1 MMFHRPGRLR
11 AVLFCFA
18 VISNA
23 AFLSAQSPAGQQPP
37 PAKQNPQQP
46 PPAQPTKPEQ
56 TPPKKPNPFEN
67 VPQTPAQPEAPKPQ
81 QPPIQNVTPKPEAPP
96 AVQQA
101 QPGQPPED
109 IIEGFEFRG
118 ARRVRQ
124 DTLQA
129 LIASKKGDRYDEEI
143 LHRDFMALWNTGRF
157 DDIRIEREAGKTGWI
172 IRFVL
177 VERPVVRSIKYE
189 GNKSVTVS
197 EILDRYKE
205 RKVGLVVESQYD
217 PNKVQRA
224 KNVLLE
230 LLAERGHQYAKVD
243 PEIRRVPPSSLE
255 ITFKVNE
262 GPKVKV
268 GKIEVAGNA
277 AFSNRAVI
285 RAMKN
290 SHPIGLPHSILFENL
305 FARTYDSTKLEEDK
319 QRIQVFYQEHGYF
332 TAHVTDANV
341 TMRKVGGEGL
351 HIWLIHPNKVGTR
364 ADIAVTLEEGRK
376 YRLNNITFTGVKF
389 FRTPEALMTPL
400 FQMSKGDVFTTA
412 KLKKGLEQLRKLYG
426 DFGFINFVAE
436 PDPVP
441 LPNSDLVDLS
451 LSVDEGHQ
459 FFVRRIDFAGNTT
472 TRDKVIRRE
481 LLIDEGQIFNNRMW
495 ELSILRLN
503 QLGYFDPLKAE
514 EAADIKTDTKTNTV
528 DLTLKV
534 KERGKNSIQLNGG
547 VSGIAGSFIG
557 FSYATNNFLGLGE
570 TLSLSSQL
578 GTRIRQ
584 VQFGF
589 TEPYLFD
596 KPIQTGFTLYTQ
608 RFNYDQGREASI
620 LSGQNLIPLFNS
632 LGQGNLLNY
641 VSNGYGGTVF
651 VSYPLKRSFA
661 RLGLTYGYDISSIR
675 TLTNSAS
682 QYFNFIDFQGVG
694 GPNQLSGIR
703 TSKIIP
709 SYTYNSVNHPITPT
723 GGKSIFFSMAYAGVG
738 GNVNTI
744 EPTLDA
750 KYFRS
755 GFKRGHVIGMHLL
768 ARFLTGYGGKVAPPF
783 SRYYT
788 GGENDIRGF
797 DIWGI
802 SPIVF
807 LPSSANVN
815 VLNVDGTQRVQK
827 QIVGGQTT
835 FSNVTMQ
842 IPTYQL
848 TFPGGDTNV
857 VTNFEYRIPI
867 FGPVVLAAFG
877 DAGIDKLTLPGQLK
891 LNPGRIDQ
899 LNSQFPQA
907 GFSGRAYIAPGTQKI
922 RTSTGLE
929 LQVLMPVVNAPFRLY
944 WAYNPT
950 VFRGFLQAPIVA
962 NRSDFPNTATYVNA
976 IVSVGQP
983 IPFFEKHSQFRFSI
997 GRTF

>member
-11 AVLFCFA
+11 PVVLC
-18 VISNA
+18 A
-23 AFLSAQSPAGQQPP
+23 AFVSFGLFLTGVAQAQQQTPPAQQPP
-37 PAKQNPQQP
+37 PQQ
-46 PPAQPTKPEQ
+46 
-56 TPPKKPNPFEN
+56 PKKPTPFESL
-67 VPQTPAQPEAPKPQ
+67 PQTPAEAPKPPQ
-81 QPPIQNVTPKPEAPP
+81 QPPIQTVAPKPE
-96 AVQQA
+96 VQRTTQS
-101 QPGQPPED
+101 GDPPEN

-124 DTLQA
+124 DTLSA
-129 LIASKKGDRYDEEI
+129 LIFSKKGDRYDEEA

-157 DDIRIEREAGKTGWI
+157 DDIRIEREAGKVGWI
-172 IRFVL
+172 VRFVV

-243 PEIRRVPPSSLE
+243 AELRRVPPSSLE
-255 ITFKVNE
+255 LTFKVDE

-268 GKIEVAGNA
+268 GVIDIVGNA
-277 AFSNRAVI
+277 VFSDREVI

-290 SHPIGLPHSILFENL
+290 LKPIGIPHSILLENL

-319 QRIQVFYQEHGYF
+319 SRVQVFYQEHGYF
-332 TAHVTDANV
+332 IAHVTDSSV
-341 TMRKVGGEGL
+341 SMRKVGGSGFR
-351 HIWLIHPNKVGTR
+351 IPLIHPNKVGTR
-364 ADIAVTLEEGRK
+364 ADITMTIDEGRK
-376 YRLNNITFTGVKF
+376 YHLNNISFTGVKF

-400 FQMSKGDVFTTA
+400 FQMAKGDVFSTG
-412 KLKKGLEQLRKLYG
+412 KLKKGIENMRKLYG
-426 DFGFINFVAE
+426 DFGFINFVVE
-436 PDPVP
+436 PSFDP
-441 LPNSDLVDLS
+441 LPNSDQIDLS
-451 LSVDEGHQ
+451 LSIDEGKQ
-459 FFVRRIDFAGNTT
+459 FFVRRIDFSGNTT

-481 LLIDEGQIFNNRMW
+481 MLIDEGQIFNNRMW

-503 QLGYFDPLKAE
+503 QLGYFQPLKAE

-528 DLTLKV
+528 DITLKV
-534 KERGKNSIQLNGG
+534 KEQGKNSIQLNGG
-547 VSGIAGSFIG
+547 VSGISGSFIG
-557 FSYATNNFLGLGE
+557 FSYSTNNFLGLGE
-570 TLSLSSQL
+570 TLSLTSQL
-578 GTRIRQ
+578 GTRVRQ

-589 TEPYLFD
+589 TEPYLLD
-596 KPIQTGFTLYTQ
+596 KPIQTGFTVYTN

-620 LSGQNLIPLFNS
+620 LSGRNLIPLFNQ
-632 LGQGNLLNY
+632 LGSSNLLNY

-651 VSYPLKRSFA
+651 ASYLLRRGFA
-661 RLGLTYGYDISSIR
+661 RVGLTYGFDISNIR
-675 TLTNSAS
+675 TLTTSAS

-723 GGKSIFFSMAYAGVG
+723 GGKSLFISTAFAGSVMG
-738 GNVNTI
+738 GNVNTL
-744 EPTLDA
+744 EPTIDA
-750 KYFRS
+750 KYFRA
-755 GFKRGHVIGMHLL
+755 GFKKGHVIGMHVLG
-768 ARFLTGYGGKVAPPF
+768 RFLTGYGGKVAPPF

-797 DIWGI
+797 EIWGV
-802 SPIVF
+802 SPIAF
-807 LPSSANVN
+807 LPSTAQVN
-815 VLNVDGTQRVQK
+815 VLNNDGTPRMQPVIVNGQK
-827 QIVGGQTT
+827 SFV
-835 FSNVTMQ
+835 NVTQ
-842 IPTYQL
+842 TIPTYQL

-857 VTNFEYRIPI
+857 ITNFEYRIPI
-867 FGPVVLAAFG
+867 FGPVVLALFG
-877 DAGIDKLTLPGQLK
+877 DAGIDKLSRPGQLK

-899 LNSQFPQA
+899 LNAQFPQA
-907 GFSGRAYIAPGTQKI
+907 DFSGRAYIAPGTQKI
-922 RTSTGLE
+922 RASTGVE

-944 WAYNPT
+944 WAYNPSI
-950 VFRGFLQAPIVA
+950 FQGYLQAPIVA
-962 NRSDFPNTATYVNA
+962 DRSYFPNNATFLNA
-976 IVSVGQP
+976 IGSVGRP
-983 IPFFEKHSQFRFSI
+983 VPFFEKRSTFRFSI